1 MGRISDDTSFFN
13 DPLSDKLYTK
23 MKQTASRNTECY
35 REIFKVY
42 PDDTYKKFSDIEKND
57 RTLDEL
63 REIYLKRKG
72 EIIGN
77 IVEYPLDFLK
87 EENLNR
93 SYFCKEIL
101 VPIKNFL

>member
-1 MGRISDDTSFFN
+1 MGRISDDHTLFD
-13 DPLSDKLYTK
+13 DPLSDKLFYK
-23 MKQTASRNTECY
+23 MKEIAKKNTECY
-35 REIFKVY
+35 REIFRVY
-42 PDDTYKKFSDIEKND
+42 PDDQYKNFTDILKDE
-57 RTLDEL
+57 RTIKEL
-63 REIYLKRKG
+63 KEIYLKKRG

-77 IVEYPLDFLK
+77 IVEFPMDFLK

>member
-1 MGRISDDTSFFN
+1 MGRVSDDYGLFN
-13 DPLSDKLYTK
+13 DPLSDKLLYK
-23 MKQTASRNTECY
+23 MKEIARKNTECY
-35 REIFKVY
+35 REIFRIY
-42 PDDTYKKFSDIEKND
+42 PDDSYRKFSDITK
-57 RTLDEL
+57 DE
-63 REIYLKRKG
+63 RSNQEIKAIYLKKKG

-77 IVEYPLDFLK
+77 IVEFPLDFLR

>member
-1 MGRISDDTSFFN
+1 MGRVSDDNGLFY
-13 DPLSDKLYTK
+13 DPLSDKLFNK
-23 MKQTASRNTECY
+23 IKEIARRNTECY
-35 REIFKVY
+35 REIFRVY
-42 PDDTYKKFSDIEKND
+42 PDDTYKKFIDIVK
-57 RTLDEL
+57 DE
-63 REIYLKRKG
+63 RSNEEIKEIYLKRKG

-77 IVEYPLDFLK
+77 IVEFPLEFLK

>member
-1 MGRISDDTSFFN
+1 
-13 DPLSDKLYTK
+13 
-23 MKQTASRNTECY
+23 MKETARKNTECY

-42 PDDTYKKFSDIEKND
+42 PDDTYKKFIDIEKGEKSLN
-57 RTLDEL
+57 EL
-63 REIYLKRKG
+63 REIYFKKRG

-77 IVEYPLDFLK
+77 IVEFPLDFLK